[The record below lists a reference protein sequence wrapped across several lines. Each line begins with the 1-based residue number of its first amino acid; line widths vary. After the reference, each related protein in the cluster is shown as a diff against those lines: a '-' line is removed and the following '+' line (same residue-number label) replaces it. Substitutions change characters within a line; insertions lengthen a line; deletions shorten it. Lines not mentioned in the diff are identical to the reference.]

1 MTTTFAQNIN
11 KYQQLAGSKITSAVA
26 NAAKKTGVD
35 FSFLMQKAQ
44 TESSFNPAAKA
55 KSSSATGLYQ
65 FIDQTWLSMVKKYG
79 DKHGLAAQA
88 DKIDM
93 KGGKAVVS
101 DPVARKQILDL
112 RKNPELSALMAGEF
126 TAENKNYLEC
136 STNCDVG
143 NTELYLAHFMG
154 AGGAAKFLN
163 SRDING
169 SVSAAQLFPNA
180 AKANPSIFYDRATGQ
195 AKSLN
200 QIYDHFA
207 KKFSDGTTSPLTQ
220 TAAAPSAGR
229 QGSVL
234 ASATAAP
241 SPSSPSDAAAQ
252 TLALST
258 ADLARLPVFDDSN
271 EGDDIIWNDDP
282 RFYGTLSNSNTPL
295 QRLSPVTIMAMT
307 QMQEVLGDIKGEVK
321 ESRRYNS

>member
-1 MTTTFAQNIN
+1 MTTTFAQNIQ
-11 KYQQLAGSKITSAVA
+11 KYQQLAGSKITTAVA

-44 TESSFNPAAKA
+44 TESSFNPTAKA

-65 FIDQTWLSMVKKYG
+65 FIDQTWLATVKKYG
-79 DKHGLAAQA
+79 DKHGLGAVA
-88 DKIDM
+88 DKIKMD
-93 KGGKAVVS
+93 GGKATVS

-112 RKNPELSALMAGEF
+112 RKNAEISALMAGEF

-143 NTELYLAHFMG
+143 ATELYLAHFMG

-163 SRDING
+163 SRDVNG
-169 SVSAAQLFPNA
+169 AVPAAQLFPSA
-180 AKANPSIFYDRATGQ
+180 AKANPSIFYDRSTGQ
-195 AKSLN
+195 PKSLN

-207 KKFSDGTTSPLTQ
+207 KKFSDGTTPPLTQ
-220 TAAAPSAGR
+220 TAAAPSAPAH
-229 QGSVL
+229 GSAL
-234 ASATAAP
+234 ASATATA
-241 SPSSPSDAAAQ
+241 SPSSEVAAQ

-258 ADLARLPVFDDSN
+258 AELARLPVFDDENSA
-271 EGDDIIWNDDP
+271 DDIIWNDDP
-282 RFYGTLSNSNTPL
+282 RFFGGVNTGANPL
-295 QRLSPVTIMAMT
+295 QRLSPITIMAMT
-307 QMQEVLGDIKGEVK
+307 QMQETMGELKVK